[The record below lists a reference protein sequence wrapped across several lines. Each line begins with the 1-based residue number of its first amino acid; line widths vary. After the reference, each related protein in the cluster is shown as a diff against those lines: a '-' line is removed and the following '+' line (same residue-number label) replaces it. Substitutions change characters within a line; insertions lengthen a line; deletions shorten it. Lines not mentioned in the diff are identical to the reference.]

1 MRATITNLS
10 AQIIKTSHDS
20 DTIEAK
26 MEMSDGR
33 SVLASVPSGQ
43 STGSSEVKTA
53 PPPKAIEQING
64 DLSKLLIGSEVND
77 IYKFDELLR
86 TINGLGANSILAC
99 SLCAV
104 RYLAK
109 AAGLQLWEYIS
120 RISNITP
127 NIPTPMMV
135 MIEGGKHSA
144 YDGVKWQEFLLN
156 ASKIEDGKRFL
167 DLSKSKLQNEQISF
181 QMGFEGGWS
190 ADIGTNEQALDM
202 FLNIFD
208 EMGKNNSYSIDT
220 ATTHYDGELDVDKL
234 MKSTGNHILSI
245 EDPAGE
251 NEWEKWAE
259 INTKYGDK
267 IKIIADDLTTTNTN
281 RLEKA
286 IATNACSGVVIKPDQ
301 IGSVSGT
308 LDFTK
313 LAKKNNYTCIVSH
326 RAEET
331 NDDFIADLAVG
342 IGADYLKS
350 GAPTQAERM
359 AKYNRLNI
367 IKTELRKIY
376 GN

>member
-1 MRATITNLS
+1 MRATIANLS

-43 STGSSEVKTA
+43 STGSSEVKAA
-53 PPPKAIEQING
+53 PPLKAIEQING
-64 DLSKLLIGSEVND
+64 GLNKLLIGSEVND
-77 IYKFDELLR
+77 IYKFDQLLR

-99 SLCAV
+99 SLCAI
-104 RYLAK
+104 RYLAN
-109 AAGLQLWEYIS
+109 ASGLQLWEYIS
-120 RISNITP
+120 KISNLAP
-127 NIPTPMMV
+127 NLPTPMMV

-156 ASKIEDGKRFL
+156 TSNIEDGKRFL
-167 DLSKSKLQNEQISF
+167 DLLKSKLQNEQISF
-181 QMGFEGGWS
+181 QMGFEGGYS
-190 ADIGTNEQALDM
+190 IDVETSEQALGL
-202 FLNIFD
+202 FLEVLNAIKSAATF
-208 EMGKNNSYSIDT
+208 SIDV
-220 ATTHYDGELDVDKL
+220 AANHGGNIRVNELIRQSGGKL
-234 MKSTGNHILSI
+234 LSV

-259 INTKYGDK
+259 IRGEFGNQ
-267 IKIIADDLTTTNTN
+267 IKIIADDLTTTNPN

-286 IATNACSGVVIKPDQ
+286 IAINACNGVIIKPNQ
-301 IGSVSGT
+301 IGSVSET

-350 GAPTQAERM
+350 GAPTQAERIT
-359 AKYNRLNI
+359 KYNRLNNI
-367 IKTELRKIY
+367 ITKFGKTD
-376 GN
+376 GS